1 MTMAMLEATPVLAL
15 LGCGIFARDAYLPI
29 LKNIRT
35 CLSLQVVWSRTEASA
50 ESLLSKVR
58 EFSPKAEAEWGE
70 EGLER
75 ILSSPHIHCC
85 AVVLP
90 ILVQP
95 GIVFRALCAGKHV
108 LQEKPIAGTMSEG
121 IKSLR
126 NFTSHF
132 EGCEDKIPIWAVAE
146 NFRFE
151 PAFYK
156 AQKIIKGLG
165 SVVVVQVNIEVP
177 MNAKSKYFESEW
189 RRDPALK
196 GAFITDCG
204 VHFVAGLRAMMGGND
219 IVSVAAIT
227 THRDALV
234 PPPDTLTALMK
245 FRNGCSG
252 VMVITYSSSNYKAS
266 WRVVSS
272 EGSVEVERGFKDSQF
287 GYTVTYTPLEGKG
300 SSEFVPLMGLEAEL
314 RAFASDVQR
323 NILQVGLIP
332 DWRSSPPEAL
342 QDLAIIETCLS
353 SGSHK
358 DAPVAMGIPLVS
370 DTMWSEKS

>member
-29 LKNIRT
+29 LQNIRT
-35 CLSLQVVWSRTEASA
+35 CLSLQVVWSRTQASA

-70 EGLER
+70 EGLE
-75 ILSSPHIHCC
+75 
-85 AVVLP
+85 
-90 ILVQP
+90 Q
-95 GIVFRALCAGKHV
+95 
-108 LQEKPIAGTMSEG
+108 KPIAGTMSEG

-132 EGCEDKIPIWAVAE
+132 EGCEDKTPIWAVAE

-156 AQKIIKGLG
+156 AQKIISSLG

-189 RRDPALK
+189 RRDPDLK

-245 FRNGCSG
+245 FRNGFSG

-266 WRVVSS
+266 WRVVCS

-300 SSEFVPLMGLEAEL
+300 SSEFVPLYGLEAEL

-342 QDLAIIETCLS
+342 QDLAIIETCLA
-353 SGSHK
+353 SGSRK
-358 DAPVAMGIPLVS
+358 DAPVAMGIPLSDRKSPGARNVS
-370 DTMWSEKS
+370 GLQNYAANRAELVSGRWDKTTNVLTPVLA